1 MELNK
6 VWPEWQVVDKL
17 GEGSYGKVYRCTSEK
32 NGIKRESA
40 IKVIS
45 VPQSETEHESLRRE
59 GMTED
64 TIKNYFYDM
73 VQNFTNE
80 IHVMEVLQGTKNI
93 VSVEDYK
100 VVERKDEI
108 GWDIYIR
115 MELLKGFRQYSEEHK
130 MSEADVAKLGKDI
143 CIALEECEKR
153 KILHRDIKPE
163 NIFIDGDGNFKIGDF
178 GVARQLEN
186 TSTTMSQKGTYNYMA
201 PEVVSKK
208 KGDCRADIYSLG
220 MVMYKLLNNN
230 REPFVDPDKQMIRY
244 RERVDAVEKRLNG
257 EKLPAPKN
265 ASEEMAN
272 VILKACEFDK
282 ENRYA
287 SAAEFRKAI
296 ETVVPSESVSIKS
309 RTKSVSSK
317 VRLFVR
323 MNKSK
328 LAISALSL
336 LLVAC
341 IVGGS
346 VAVVKYRDNAKNES
360 FSNTSVDVGN
370 ESNRCGMDVTYE
382 FNKDTG
388 VLTLSGT
395 GATFDYIVEN
405 NGNSNV
411 PWKNE
416 SVRWIVVK
424 DGITRIGTNLF
435 NGSDSL
441 EKVTLPDSLTEI
453 GVNAFEGCDQLNTL
467 VIPNSVEIIESG
479 AFEDCGSLEYITM
492 SENIKRIGYNAFYN
506 SFDYNNNSDN
516 NYYLGNA
523 LIKANILEETIT
535 VKNGTTVIADGAFCD
550 DSEDSTGENATTKE
564 VYLPDDVISIG
575 DGTFRWCTAL
585 NKIDIGKSVEEIGE
599 YAFWGCKNLT
609 DISISESI
617 KKIGNYAFDSCSNL
631 SKVSLPEK
639 AIELGAKIFAE
650 TAIEKAD
657 KNWIDG
663 GLYVGKHLFDM
674 NFSQSRIYV
683 NSGTLSVA
691 SCIAEFYER
700 NKFTVNIPA
709 SVEYIGF
716 IGEVSFI
723 NSSDHHYDVGGIFAI
738 DVSDDNKMYSSD
750 DGVLFD
756 KEKHTLLKYP
766 EYKNDVK
773 YVIPNGVT
781 EIADYAF
788 SHTYVTD
795 VFLPE
800 SLKTIGKY
808 AFYDSDLKS
817 IDIPDSVTT
826 IQEGAFYYSFT
837 LSKIDFSANLKY
849 LSESVFFGCYFDD
862 LIIPDNIEVI
872 EYNALAM
879 DSLSSVTI
887 PKKTIFTSDYIFG
900 EKNPTSPTPI
910 TVFCYKNSP
919 AYNLAVKKLFSVKLI
934 DEEK

>member
-163 NIFIDGDGNFKIGDF
+163 NIFIDSDGNFKIGDF

-230 REPFVDPDKQMIRY
+230 REPFIDPDKQMIRY

-272 VILKACEFDK
+272 VILNACEFDK

-346 VAVVKYRDNAKNES
+346 VAVVKYRKYKSKSLNTDNNSFNQAIENNVNSVKTTASDEVIFLDVDSTDKFGGLSEIMETVNYFKGFYDRDIGEYEYFEYDCASDDIYEKIAKEYFASRISLMYKYLFGES
-360 FSNTSVDVGN
+360 KYRTLDCSSDPDPLNKYADSYYMKIAEDDMKIIVEKVFNLNIEKLIKTDALKDFWYLHDGYYYCKAPSNTG
-370 ESNRCGMDVTYE
+370 ESTVE
-382 FNKDTG
+382 FQYISDTMEDNKKHI
-388 VLTLSGT
+388 VQL
-395 GATFDYIVEN
+395 GAF
-405 NGNSNV
+405 
-411 PWKNE
+411 
-416 SVRWIVVK
+416 VK
-424 DGITRIGTNLF
+424 DSNDNYIYIAEWT
-435 NGSDSL
+435 
-441 EKVTLPDSLTEI
+441 
-453 GVNAFEGCDQLNTL
+453 
-467 VIPNSVEIIESG
+467 VEC
-479 AFEDCGSLEYITM
+479 AYLEYKGIRFWSIYKT
-492 SENIKRIGYNAFYN
+492 SI
-506 SFDYNNNSDN
+506 
-516 NYYLGNA
+516 
-523 LIKANILEETIT
+523 
-535 VKNGTTVIADGAFCD
+535 
-550 DSEDSTGENATTKE
+550 KE
-564 VYLPDDVISIG
+564 VYPNEIKIWRNGYADQMSKV
-575 DGTFRWCTAL
+575 L
-585 NKIDIGKSVEEIGE
+585 NNK
-599 YAFWGCKNLT
+599 
-609 DISISESI
+609 
-617 KKIGNYAFDSCSNL
+617 NL
-631 SKVSLPEK
+631 SKKKPCFDLVQLDYDDIPELLISYENGDTIK
-639 AIELGAKIFAE
+639 QSIYSIYNNKIVYLGDYYLNAYDRE
-650 TAIEKAD
+650 TAQFAF
-657 KNWIDG
+657 N
-663 GLYVGKHLFDM
+663 VCAPM
-674 NFSQSRIYV
+674 N
-683 NSGTLSVA
+683 
-691 SCIAEFYER
+691 EFYL
-700 NKFTVNIPA
+700 
-709 SVEYIGF
+709 Y
-716 IGEVSFI
+716 
-723 NSSDHHYDVGGIFAI
+723 
-738 DVSDDNKMYSSD
+738 
-750 DGVLFD
+750 
-756 KEKHTLLKYP
+756 
-766 EYKNDVK
+766 
-773 YVIPNGVT
+773 
-781 EIADYAF
+781 EI
-788 SHTYVTD
+788 V
-795 VFLPE
+795 
-800 SLKTIGKY
+800 
-808 AFYDSDLKS
+808 
-817 IDIPDSVTT
+817 
-826 IQEGAFYYSFT
+826 
-837 LSKIDFSANLKY
+837 
-849 LSESVFFGCYFDD
+849 
-862 LIIPDNIEVI
+862 
-872 EYNALAM
+872 
-879 DSLSSVTI
+879 
-887 PKKTIFTSDYIFG
+887 G
-900 EKNPTSPTPI
+900 EKVNTICTGDYDEPGSEKYYINNKSVSYDEYQGKVDEFLEIYNTFKEYDDSNAKEI
-910 TVFCYKNSP
+910 TQERIEWVRKN
-919 AYNLAVKKLFSVKLI
+919 AML
-934 DEEK
+934 EELTA

>member
-346 VAVVKYRDNAKNES
+346 VAVVKYRREQVARETEMSVPNNSSNNFCGPNITYSFNEQ
-360 FSNTSVDVGN
+360 
-370 ESNRCGMDVTYE
+370 
-382 FNKDTG
+382 TG
-388 VLTLSGT
+388 ELTLSGT
-395 GATFDYIVEN
+395 GRTFDYYNPDNDFDYDEPIN
-405 NGNSNV
+405 TIKSPWNGV
-411 PWKNE
+411 FVK
-416 SVRWIVVK
+416 SVIIGE
-424 DGITRIGTNLF
+424 GITRLGDGLFEKCFHINTVEFPKTLKEIGINTFHKCEELKYI
-435 NGSDSL
+435 S
-441 EKVTLPDSLTEI
+441 LPDSVEIIDNNAFEECTELQTVNMSQNIKRVGTDAFKNTAIEQRSKSLDSFCIDSVFLKNNSCETKIKINSGITVVADNAFYNHELAGITNDSYPQEVILPNSLISIGSGAFWGCSALEKINFGKSLKIIYDDAFTYSGLKEIVLPDSIEEI
-453 GVNAFEGCDQLNTL
+453 GYRAFEGCDKLTKVTL
-467 VIPNSVEIIESG
+467 PSKAIKLGGYI
-479 AFEDCGSLEYITM
+479 FEDTPIQ
-492 SENIKRIGYNAFYN
+492 NR
-506 SFDYNNNSDN
+506 SDN
-516 NYYLGNA
+516 W
-523 LIKANILEETIT
+523 E
-535 VKNGTTVIADGAFCD
+535 NGCFYI
-550 DSEDSTGENATTKE
+550 
-564 VYLPDDVISIG
+564 
-575 DGTFRWCTAL
+575 
-585 NKIDIGKSVEEIGE
+585 
-599 YAFWGCKNLT
+599 
-609 DISISESI
+609 
-617 KKIGNYAFDSCSNL
+617 
-631 SKVSLPEK
+631 
-639 AIELGAKIFAE
+639 
-650 TAIEKAD
+650 
-657 KNWIDG
+657 
-663 GLYVGKHLFDM
+663 GKHLL
-674 NFSQSRIYV
+674 NIEFSRSSV
-683 NSGTLSVA
+683 DVKPGTISVA
-691 SCIAEFYER
+691 EGSSYYADRKIA
-700 NKFTVNIPA
+700 VNIPE
-709 SVEYIGF
+709 SVEYIGYLG
-716 IGEVSFI
+716 ISSTYNSDENKGIVAINVSPNNRFYT
-723 NSSDHHYDVGGIFAI
+723 S
-738 DVSDDNKMYSSD
+738 VS
-750 DGVLFD
+750 GVLFD
-756 KEKHTLLKYP
+756 KGMKTLLRYP
-766 EYKNDVK
+766 ECKTESAYKVPD
-773 YVIPNGVT
+773 GVT
-781 EIADYAF
+781 QIADYAF
-788 SHTYVTD
+788 SASQIKSVELPNSLTKIGEGGFIYSKISSIAIPDNVTD
-795 VFLPE
+795 VGDYAFQGTMIEDVKLSKNLHYISKYMFDETNLKNFVIPE
-800 SLKTIGKY
+800 HIKTICECSFGIN
-808 AFYDSDLKS
+808 LKS
-817 IDIPDSVTT
+817 VTVPQNT
-826 IQEGAFYYSFT
+826 YFIS
-837 LSKIDFSANLKY
+837 DN
-849 LSESVFFGCYFDD
+849 VFDKGT
-862 LIIPDNIEVI
+862 LII
-872 EYNALAM
+872 
-879 DSLSSVTI
+879 
-887 PKKTIFTSDYIFG
+887 
-900 EKNPTSPTPI
+900 
-910 TVFCYKNSP
+910 CYKDSP
-919 AYNLAVKKLFSVKLI
+919 AYEFAQRNSLSIKLI
-934 DEEK
+934 ISEEENETTA